1 MATVVL
7 QAALILLIGIT
18 DLEEPKDEP
27 HAFRTAIR
35 FVVAAAE
42 PESPPPEPK
51 PPPPEPK
58 PPPPEP
64 EPPPPEP
71 EPPAKTK
78 PPEPV
83 LENPPKVHDVA
94 TAEERAARPAEP
106 PGPPVPATAV
116 SEAKNVDLLLSA
128 LTALIERYK
137 NYPRAAQRA
146 RLEGDVRVKV
156 LVDAGG
162 KVQSYDLIESSGHR
176 ILDRATL
183 AIFERIKG
191 KRIAANEMDR
201 ALEIVAPIR
210 YARR

>member
-51 PPPPEPK
+51 
-58 PPPPEP
+58 
-64 EPPPPEP
+64 PPPPEP

-128 LTALIERYK
+128 LTVLIERYK

>member
-1 MATVVL
+1 LATVVL

-51 PPPPEPK
+51 
-58 PPPPEP
+58 
-64 EPPPPEP
+64 PPPPEP